1 MEEKKYTIELTERD
15 VAVTLLALAE
25 TAKVEFEMYRE
36 LKDSSDPIA
45 RKGVADAPIRINDL
59 LDIAQKID
67 PESPLTK
74 AIEKFSDMI
83 MEIDTHDLIKQ
94 VEAVMN

>member
-1 MEEKKYTIELTERD
+1 MEEKKYTIELTEKD
-15 VAVTLLALAE
+15 AFVILITLAE
-25 TAKVEFEMYRE
+25 TAKMEYEMYRE

-45 RKGVADAPIRINDL
+45 RKDVADAPIRICDL

-74 AIEKFSDMI
+74 AIEKFSDMTL
-83 MEIDTHDLIKQ
+83 EIVGQDIFRQ
-94 VEAVMN
+94 VDDVMN

>member
-1 MEEKKYTIELTERD
+1 MEEKKYTIELTDRD
-15 VAVTLLALAE
+15 VVVTLLALAE

-45 RKGVADAPIRINDL
+45 RKGVVDAPIRINDL
-59 LDIAQKID
+59 LDIANKID

-74 AIEKFSDMI
+74 AIEQFSDLV
-83 MEIDTHDLIKQ
+83 MEIIEQDIFKQ
-94 VEAVMN
+94 VEGVVN